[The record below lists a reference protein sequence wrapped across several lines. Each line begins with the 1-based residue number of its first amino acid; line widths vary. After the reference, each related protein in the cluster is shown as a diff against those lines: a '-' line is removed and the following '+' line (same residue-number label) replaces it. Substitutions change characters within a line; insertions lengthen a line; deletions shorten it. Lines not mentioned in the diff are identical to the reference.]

1 MLSIHLHQL
10 QFFAYHG
17 IYEEERVSGN
27 QFEVDI
33 RIDYQPESIP
43 VKHLSDSIDYVQV
56 YDLVNMRM
64 SIATPLLETL
74 VTELADQILA
84 TFLKAEVVFIS
95 IKKLHPPIPDFKG
108 SVGVSFEL
116 KRK

>member
-17 IYEEERVSGN
+17 IYEEERISGN
-27 QFEVDI
+27 HFEVNV
-33 RIDYQPESIP
+33 RIDYQPNIIP

-56 YDLVNMRM
+56 YELVKKRM
-64 SIATPLLETL
+64 AIPTPLLETL
-74 VTELADQILA
+74 VTELADQFLA

-95 IKKLHPPIPDFKG
+95 IKKLHPPIQDIEG